1 MIPQLSKITHTKK
14 VAALSIVI
22 VVSFSWVE
30 RRARIELATLAW
42 KAKVIPFY
50 ERRLYFNYTTNI
62 CVCLYCL
69 AGDIGFEP
77 MRVGIK
83 IRCLD
88 QLGESPSCLVA
99 TDSFEMSTYRLSTD
113 CSSSELRGKIL
124 KI

>member
-1 MIPQLSKITHTKK
+1 M
-14 VAALSIVI
+14 
-22 VVSFSWVE
+22 
-30 RRARIELATLAW
+30 
-42 KAKVIPFY
+42 
-50 ERRLYFNYTTNI
+50 
-62 CVCLYCL
+62 

-83 IRCLD
+83 IRCLN
-88 QLGESPSCLVA
+88 QLGESPTELVA